1 MESGCGGHWTCVCGG
16 GRGVSP
22 EGRLCGERS
31 YGELANKLASDGEG
45 GGGGGGVGRGGDSF
59 SQA

>member
-1 MESGCGGHWTCVCGG
+1 MKRPDISLTGG
-16 GRGVSP
+16 GGGLQK
-22 EGRLCGERS
+22 EG

-45 GGGGGGVGRGGDSF
+45 GGGGGGGGGAGRGGDSF